1 MEGDYKPRNAKQ
13 SLEVEKSKKIDSP
26 LEPSERNTTL
36 LEFSPVRSV
45 R

>member
-13 SLEVEKSKKIDSP
+13 SLEAEKSKKIDSA
-26 LEPSERNTTL
+26 LEPSERNTAL